1 VSKDSSTKIRI
12 LLAAAEL
19 LAASPGMPIAIG
31 QIAERAGISRQALYL
46 HFADR
51 AKLFIELTR
60 WIDQR
65 YRTPLRQEQVD
76 RAATA
81 LLALEESVRLQAF
94 LKPRLRGIANAL
106 DALRRSD
113 DAAAAAWNER
123 ETERLK
129 RCRTL
134 VERLADEGR
143 LAKSLDAETASKL
156 MWAVTSQR
164 MWEDLV
170 VDQHFTA
177 PQYVA
182 HITHLLTT
190 ALVDKGTSGKE
201 PNPAKSTPGRALRS
215 TARVARTGSRSP
227 ARPAERK

>member
-1 VSKDSSTKIRI
+1 VSKDASTKVRI
-12 LLAAAEL
+12 LQAAAEL
-19 LAASPGMPIAIG
+19 LAASPGASIALG

-51 AKLFIELTR
+51 AKLFIDLTR

-65 YRTPLRQEQVD
+65 YRTPPRQERVD

-81 LLALEESVRLQAF
+81 LSALEESVRLQAF

-113 DAAAAAWNER
+113 DDAAAAWNER
-123 ETERLK
+123 ETMRLER
-129 RCRTL
+129 CHAI
-134 VERLADEGR
+134 VERLVVEGR
-143 LAKSLDAETASKL
+143 LARHLDARTAAKL

-177 PQYVA
+177 HEYVT
-182 HITHLLTT
+182 HVTHLLTA
-190 ALVDKGTSGKE
+190 ALVDCATSTSGKE
-201 PNPAKSTPGRALRS
+201 RTPAKSTPRPKS
-215 TARVARTGSRSP
+215 SR
-227 ARPAERK
+227 

>member
-1 VSKDSSTKIRI
+1 MSNDASTKVRI
-12 LLAAAEL
+12 LQAAAEL
-19 LAASPGMPIAIG
+19 LAASPGASIPLG

-65 YRTPLRQEQVD
+65 YRTPLRQQRVD
-76 RAATA
+76 RAATG
-81 LLALEESVRLQAF
+81 LLALEASVRLQAF
-94 LKPRLRGIANAL
+94 LKPRLRGIATAL

-123 ETERLK
+123 ETARLE
-129 RCRTL
+129 RCRTI
-134 VERLADEGR
+134 VERLAEERR
-143 LAKSLDAETASKL
+143 LAKYLDVETAAKL

-164 MWEDLV
+164 VWEDLV
-170 VDQHFTA
+170 MDQHFTA
-177 PQYVA
+177 GEYVT

-190 ALVDKGTSGKE
+190 ALVDDE
-201 PNPAKSTPGRALRS
+201 PS
-215 TARVARTGSRSP
+215 SRSRIP
-227 ARPAERK
+227 RNRRLAERSS

>member
-1 VSKDSSTKIRI
+1 VSKDASTKVRI
-12 LLAAAEL
+12 LQAAAEL
-19 LAASPGMPIAIG
+19 LSASPGASIAIG

-60 WIDQR
+60 WVDQR
-65 YRTPLRQEQVD
+65 YRTPPRQERVD
-76 RAATA
+76 RAASA

-123 ETERLK
+123 ESMRLE
-129 RCRTL
+129 RCRAVVDRL
-134 VERLADEGR
+134 VGERRLAGH
-143 LAKSLDAETASKL
+143 LDAGTAASL

-177 PQYVA
+177 REYVT
-182 HITHLLTT
+182 HITHLLTA
-190 ALVDKGTSGKE
+190 ALVDAATSTSGKE
-201 PNPAKSTPGRALRS
+201 PTAAKSAPRPKS
-215 TARVARTGSRSP
+215 SR
-227 ARPAERK
+227 